1 MDEYRGD
8 LRIVT
13 SRSDVHS
20 LSVLRETPDRR
31 LAVLARLPN
40 AQHPAPI
47 GKPGEQVHAVRFF
60 GERAYVVTARVT
72 DPLYAI
78 DLSRPVDP
86 FIAGELEI
94 PGVSTYLQPIV
105 GPTGA
110 ALLLSVGRES
120 NAQAIRTGIKVE
132 LFDVS
137 DIAQPRSLGAQVFG
151 QLGSSSEATDDP
163 HALTLL
169 PIDATNG
176 YRIALPINVFD
187 TAYDNGYKWTYSGI
201 HLLEID
207 DVTSATP
214 RLSLVGVIKTDEP
227 ASAKPYPGYAVPN
240 RAVLHDESVFVVNG
254 DTLTGSLWSAS
265 QPFFQFG
272 VDWFRPQSV
281 RM

>member
-1 MDEYRGD
+1 MS
-8 LRIVT
+8 LT
-13 SRSDVHS
+13 SNSS
-20 LSVLRETPDRR
+20 
-31 LAVLARLPN
+31 
-40 AQHPAPI
+40 
-47 GKPGEQVHAVRFF
+47 
-60 GERAYVVTARVT
+60 
-72 DPLYAI
+72 
-78 DLSRPVDP
+78 
-86 FIAGELEI
+86 
-94 PGVSTYLQPIV
+94 
-105 GPTGA
+105 
-110 ALLLSVGRES
+110 ALLLSVGREL

-214 RLSLVGVIKTDEP
+214 RLS
-227 ASAKPYPGYAVPN
+227 
-240 RAVLHDESVFVVNG
+240 
-254 DTLTGSLWSAS
+254 
-265 QPFFQFG
+265 
-272 VDWFRPQSV
+272 
-281 RM
+281 